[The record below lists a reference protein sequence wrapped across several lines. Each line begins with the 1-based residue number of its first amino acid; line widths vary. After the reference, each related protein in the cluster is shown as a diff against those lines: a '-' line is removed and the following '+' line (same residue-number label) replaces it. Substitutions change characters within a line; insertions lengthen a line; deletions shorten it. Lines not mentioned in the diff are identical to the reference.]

1 VTVRDWLAHREP
13 SPPRVLRERVEALA
27 LAVPEQPGDPAS
39 TLIDAAQAALARLT
53 HGGAAD
59 RATALDLLAVDAL
72 VTYAF
77 ECAATSP
84 ESIPALS
91 ARAMSRLSSAAQP

>member
-1 VTVRDWLAHREP
+1 MSEAIQSPRDELRGGAERFGDDEYL
-13 SPPRVLRERVEALA
+13 PPPPALA
-27 LAVPEQPGDPAS
+27 DFVLYLWMRKFPAGRAFTVQP
-39 TLIDAAQAALARLT
+39 TLPD
-53 HGGAAD
+53 GCF
-59 RATALDLLAVDAL
+59 DLLAVDAL

-91 ARAMSRLSSAAQP
+91 ARAMSRLSAAAQP